1 MKTRMLDCVRSD
13 GKSVNLKY
21 CEEVRG
27 CCVMSLRVNSSLI
40 ISIHAEPSDLTGAL
54 CSSLPADVFGTIQR
68 LLNTLLKRD
77 TVQHY

>member
-27 CCVMSLRVNSSLI
+27 CFVMSLRVNSSLI
-40 ISIHAEPSDLTGAL
+40 ISIHAEPSDLTSAL